1 MAVTTEILPAGSSQ
15 LPARRRAAR
24 RPAWLR
30 QRSLIIGV
38 FGLTLIVILAVFA
51 PLLTS
56 QDPYLQSLADRRI
69 PPFWHGLL
77 YDHAKAGFLHPL
89 GTDKLGRDYWSR
101 LLYGARVSLVI
112 GVSTVLIS
120 GFIGTTLGVA
130 AGYFGGRVDM
140 LVSFIVSTRLSMP
153 IVLVALAVVA
163 LHGGSLEIIILVLGF
178 LLWDRFAVVMR
189 AVTQQARSKE
199 YVTSA
204 IAIGCSPL
212 RIVLGEIMPN
222 VFNAFVVVATIEIA
236 NAILLEAALSFLGLG
251 VQPPLPSW
259 GLMLAEAKSE
269 VFFAPWMITIPGAA
283 LFTLILLINLL
294 GDGFRDAFAAETRV

>member
-1 MAVTTEILPAGSSQ
+1 MTSAVKAVNAGLSQ
-15 LPARRRAAR
+15 LSFTW

-30 QRSLIIGV
+30 QRSLMIGIV
-38 FGLTLIVILAVFA
+38 GLGIVVLLAVFA

-56 QDPYLQSLADRRI
+56 HDPYLQSLANRRV
-69 PPFWHGLL
+69 PPVWHGFL
-77 YDHAKAGFLHPL
+77 YDHPKAGFLHPL

-101 LLYGARVSLVI
+101 LLYGARISLLI
-112 GVSTVLIS
+112 GGATVLIS
-120 GFIGTTLGVA
+120 GLIGTTLGLA
-130 AGYFGGRVDM
+130 AGYFGGRIDM

-163 LHGGSLEIIILVLGF
+163 LHGGSLQIIILVLGF

-189 AVTQQARSKE
+189 AVTQQARSKD

-204 IAIGCSPL
+204 LAIGCSPL
-212 RIVLGEIMPN
+212 RVILGEIMPN
-222 VFNAFVVVATIEIA
+222 VLNALVVVATIEIA

-283 LFTLILLINLL
+283 LFTLVLLINLL
-294 GDGFRDAFAAETRV
+294 GDGFRDAFAAETRL

>member
-1 MAVTTEILPAGSSQ
+1 M
-15 LPARRRAAR
+15 
-24 RPAWLR
+24 
-30 QRSLIIGV
+30 
-38 FGLTLIVILAVFA
+38 
-51 PLLTS
+51 
-56 QDPYLQSLADRRI
+56 
-69 PPFWHGLL
+69 
-77 YDHAKAGFLHPL
+77 
-89 GTDKLGRDYWSR
+89 
-101 LLYGARVSLVI
+101 
-112 GVSTVLIS
+112 
-120 GFIGTTLGVA
+120 
-130 AGYFGGRVDM
+130 
-140 LVSFIVSTRLSMP
+140 
-153 IVLVALAVVA
+153 
-163 LHGGSLEIIILVLGF
+163 LGF

-212 RIVLGEIMPN
+212 RVVLGEIMPN